1 MIDIHRGDVCLV
13 NLTSTVGSVQGGFRP
28 VVVVQNET
36 GNHYSPTVLVVPL
49 TSKYKKPLPTHVYL
63 PIGSGNLK
71 VDSTALT
78 EQVQTI
84 DKNQIERVVGTL
96 SSNHIEAIDN
106 AIRISLAL

>member
-1 MIDIHRGDVCLV
+1 MIDVHRGDVCLV

-49 TSKYKKPLPTHVYL
+49 TSQHKKSLPTHVFL
-63 PIGSGNLK
+63 PVGSGNLK
-71 VDSTALT
+71 IDSTALT
-78 EQVQTI
+78 EQIQTI
-84 DKNQIERVVGTL
+84 DKNQIERTVGTL
-96 SSNHIEAIDN
+96 SSNYIEAINN